1 MINVVTRRTALVG
14 LSTFAAIPARAQP
27 APKSQPKQADVELAE
42 LERPAVFEITTATGS
57 LKETAQK
64 GQELIWHRKGRSAD
78 RRFQITNI
86 SVAFLR
92 SESGGQVK
100 MTFSCNVSSLGYL
113 VDEARLNVIVRSRGG
128 GAIHTWTIGIA
139 VKCADKNQSLTPLTH
154 DVPNDVAAT
163 VFTNVNA
170 VEVAEYT
177 EPNFPGVKVQ
187 RCG

>member
-1 MINVVTRRTALVG
+1 MIIDVTRRTALVG
-14 LSTFAAIPARAQP
+14 LSAFAAFPIHAQP
-27 APKSQPKQADVELAE
+27 APKGQPKQDDVELAE
-42 LERPAVFEITTATGS
+42 LERPAVFEIMTATGS

-128 GAIHTWTIGIA
+128 GAIHTWSIGIA